1 MNIGDLKISRM
12 VETPV
17 TSSPFSSKL
26 NADILLKAGDTVIED
41 VNKDLNEDPKFQYN
55 LVVEEPDSFFNK
67 QEGDTMQIL
76 NSEMQRYNKIIKEG
90 QKLHKSRALI
100 YYFENMPSP
109 LSLDDNTKEQIIK
122 IFKAVQD
129 VFRECKPG

>member
-26 NADILLKAGDTVIED
+26 NADILIKAGDTVIED

-67 QEGDTMQIL
+67 QEGDTVQIL
-76 NSEMQRYNKIIKEG
+76 NNEMQRYNKIIKDG
-90 QKLHKSRALI
+90 QKLHKGRALI

-109 LSLDDNTKEQIIK
+109 LSLDDNTK
-122 IFKAVQD
+122 
-129 VFRECKPG
+129 